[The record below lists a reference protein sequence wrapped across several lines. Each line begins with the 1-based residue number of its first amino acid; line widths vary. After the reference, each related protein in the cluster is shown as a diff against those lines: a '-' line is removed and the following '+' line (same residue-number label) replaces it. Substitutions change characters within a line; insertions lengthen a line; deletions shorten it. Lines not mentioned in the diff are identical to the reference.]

1 MREEIEKLKKSTTGV
16 EAKVGYLKES
26 VNGLESAI
34 KELTTDLDAFIEVYT
49 TEQDSINER
58 LKRIEKHI
66 GFS

>member
-1 MREEIEKLKKSTTGV
+1 MREEIENLKRSINRV

-34 KELTTDLDAFIEVYT
+34 KELSTDFDAFIDVYT
-49 TEQDSINER
+49 KEQDSINER
-58 LKRIEKHI
+58 LNRIEKHI